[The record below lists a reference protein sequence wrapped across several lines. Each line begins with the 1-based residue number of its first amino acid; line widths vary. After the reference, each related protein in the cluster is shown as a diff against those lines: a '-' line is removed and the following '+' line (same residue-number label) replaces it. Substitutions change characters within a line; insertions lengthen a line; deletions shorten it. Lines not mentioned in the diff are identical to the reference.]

1 MEEGVLVDVFPSRT
15 PAQPPDLSRVRL
27 GSAPDSWGV
36 WFPDHPGQVPWQ
48 RFLDE
53 LASAGYEWLE
63 LGPYG
68 YLPADPAQLGDEV
81 ARRGLKVSGG
91 TVAGGL
97 HREGAWPEV
106 LEQARGVA
114 ALVGAMGAAHVVFL
128 PEMYRDLEGAYLQPA
143 QLDAAGWK
151 RLLAGVSELARV
163 LSEEFGVRLEFHPH
177 ADSHV
182 ETQEEIER
190 FLEGTD
196 PGSVSLCLDTG
207 HVCYGGGDNL
217 ALIGRYPE
225 RVGYVHIKQVDP
237 SILRRVR
244 QEGLSFAQAVALGA
258 MCEPP
263 RGVPE
268 MEPLLAA
275 LAGLDADLFAIV
287 EQDLYPC
294 GPDVPLPIATRTRR
308 YLGSCGLGSS
318 GMGGSGPASSGMSGS
333 GLPASPAAT
342 SSTPSPANRSVE
354 VGGAG
359 TPVSPPTGATP

>member
-1 MEEGVLVDVFPSRT
+1 MEEGVLVEVFPSRT

-36 WFPDHPGQVPWQ
+36 WFPDHPAQVPWQ

-68 YLPADPAQLGDEV
+68 YLPRDPAQLGDEV

-106 LEQARGVA
+106 VEQARRVA
-114 ALVGAMGAAHVVFL
+114 ALVRAMGAAHVVFL
-128 PEMYRDLEGAYLQPA
+128 PEMYRDLDGAYVQPA

-163 LSEEFGVRLEFHPH
+163 LSAEFGVRLEFHPH

-207 HVCYGGGDNL
+207 HVSYGGGDNL

-237 SILRRVR
+237 GILRRVR

-308 YLGSCGLGSS
+308 YLGSCGLA
-318 GMGGSGPASSGMSGS
+318 P
-333 GLPASPAAT
+333 SP
-342 SSTPSPANRSVE
+342 STPSPTSTGVE

-359 TPVSPPTGATP
+359 TPASPTTGATP